1 MISYF
6 LRGEKLLFG
15 RRLVTFCEGLRL
27 AVSGG
32 QFAEDAAVAGGLY
45 VVEPLAVVADT
56 TVRTRLHAF

>member
-27 AVSGG
+27 AVTGFELT
-32 QFAEDAAVAGGLY
+32 QDAALARRLH
-45 VVEPLAVVADT
+45 VVEPLAVVAHP
-56 TVRTRLHAF
+56 TVGARPHAF